1 MKAHT
6 EAKNQSFS
14 YIFAAVKVKQKIIF
28 QFEMTNRFTFQIR
41 RSEEILA
48 PGNILPII
56 FKGQNLSTCHSE
68 LATEFDP
75 DLLQNQ
81 PLVQQLPK
89 LDRFDGK
96 YFLPQNGLFC

>member
-1 MKAHT
+1 
-6 EAKNQSFS
+6 
-14 YIFAAVKVKQKIIF
+14 
-28 QFEMTNRFTFQIR
+28 MTNRFTFQIR

-89 LDRFDGK
+89 LHRFDGK